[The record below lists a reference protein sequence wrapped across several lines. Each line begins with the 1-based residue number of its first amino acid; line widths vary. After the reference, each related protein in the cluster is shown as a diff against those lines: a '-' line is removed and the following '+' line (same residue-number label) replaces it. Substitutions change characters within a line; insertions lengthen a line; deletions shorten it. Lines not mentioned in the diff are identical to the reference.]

1 MLVTNPL
8 HEPFHD
14 LRPAIASSHCPLLG
28 DAMGIVSAD
37 TFISHDFAAAIAVP
51 PANSKIFLPCNI
63 IVLVFLLPE
72 NVLWVYQQKKS
83 PEQHPRLEGSGEL
96 RIIENCTTNLN
107 DRYHEKPI
115 T

>member
-1 MLVTNPL
+1 MFLAVPLNGIPYSPTTCILNVTTVPIIDTGSVMLVTNPL

-63 IVLVFLLPE
+63 IVLVFL
-72 NVLWVYQQKKS
+72 YA
-83 PEQHPRLEGSGEL
+83 
-96 RIIENCTTNLN
+96 
-107 DRYHEKPI
+107 
-115 T
+115 